1 MTFAWCAFKGRISL
15 GGEGGTICIAIF
27 HWINRWTG
35 WRRPQ
40 MGRRHAQAMQMQNE
54 KAMRWAYSVEPLP
67 AALATTRAARPDPKL
82 RPRPR
87 PGSVCTKWIDKQ
99 RLQLSSFS
107 FFLFF
112 FFFFSFFF
120 FFFLFSSFLFFFFL
134 TFFLFFSF
142 FFLSFPIFSISWD
155 CKRARRGTSTYIDFF
170 LLHILSVS
178 LFTFFF
184 VITIVGFVFNRMSSS
199 TERWNLQYLV
209 NHREVRGFPSTNFVF
224 SFK

>member
-120 FFFLFSSFLFFFFL
+120 LFSSFLFFFFFL
-134 TFFLFFSF
+134 SFFLFFF
-142 FFLSFPIFSISWD
+142 FFFFCLFRSSPLVEIARERGGGLRPISISFY
-155 CKRARRGTSTYIDFF
+155 CTSFLFLSLLFF
-170 LLHILSVS
+170 LLLLS
-178 LFTFFF
+178 
-184 VITIVGFVFNRMSSS
+184 
-199 TERWNLQYLV
+199 
-209 NHREVRGFPSTNFVF
+209 
-224 SFK
+224 